1 MGGGSWGWG
10 AVEACPESIRMRE
23 IENFV
28 RPWGGGGLEWGKLK
42 ILPDVGGRGEGGW
55 KNTGIKRK
63 EELELGGRAFFPKI
77 LSNLLQWI

>member
-10 AVEACPESIRMRE
+10 AIEASPESIRMRE

-42 ILPDVGGRGEGGW
+42 TLTDRGGGG
-55 KNTGIKRK
+55 GGGM
-63 EELELGGRAFFPKI
+63 EEHGD
-77 LSNLLQWI
+77 